1 MAIDPLAQFS
11 TKSADRI
18 LEPMD
23 RISEV
28 LFGLIMA
35 LTFTLTL
42 GVVTADSI
50 QVRTMLL
57 AALGCNLA
65 WGIIDA
71 GVFLMARFNQRG
83 RNVMQLRAVRTT
95 ADISDAHRRISD
107 SLPPV
112 LASVMPPDQL
122 ELMRQRLLKL
132 PEPDRPRLTK
142 RDVLGAIGICLLSF
156 LSTFPIVI
164 PFILIGDARLAL
176 RLSNLIAI
184 GMLFVCGHAFG
195 RYAGY
200 RPWVTGLAMVAV
212 GAVLI
217 GVAIALGGRK
227 LSRPAELQPHRGSV
241 AGLANLGCAD
251 FCSAAS
257 TENVTYAVHPS
268 SRFFASN
275 SE

>member
-1 MAIDPLAQFS
+1 MAIDPVAQVS
-11 TKSADRI
+11 AKSSDRI

-42 GVVTADSI
+42 GVVTADRI

-83 RNVMQLRAVRTT
+83 RNVMQLRAVRTA
-95 ADISDAHRRISD
+95 ADIADAHRIIAD
-107 SLPPV
+107 ALPPV
-112 LASVMPPDQL
+112 LASALPPDQL
-122 ELMRQRLLKL
+122 ELMRQRVLKL
-132 PEPDRPRLTK
+132 PEPERPQLTK
-142 RDVLGAIGICLLSF
+142 RDALGAMGICLLSF

-176 RLSNLIAI
+176 RLSNAVAI
-184 GMLFVCGHAFG
+184 GMLFVCGYTFG
-195 RYAGY
+195 RYAGV
-200 RPWVTGLAMVAV
+200 RPWVTGLSMVAL
-212 GAVLI
+212 GAALV
-217 GVAIALGGRK
+217 GVAIALGG
-227 LSRPAELQPHRGSV
+227 
-241 AGLANLGCAD
+241 
-251 FCSAAS
+251 
-257 TENVTYAVHPS
+257 
-268 SRFFASN
+268 
-275 SE
+275 